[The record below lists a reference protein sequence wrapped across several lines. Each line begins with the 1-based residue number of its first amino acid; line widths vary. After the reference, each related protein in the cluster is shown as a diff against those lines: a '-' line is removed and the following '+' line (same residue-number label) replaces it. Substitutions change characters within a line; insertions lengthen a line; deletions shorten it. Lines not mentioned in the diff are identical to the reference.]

1 MPEPNTL
8 LRILV
13 VEDNPADQVVL
24 EGLLWK
30 TRLPISQIMRA
41 SSNAEA
47 DALLK
52 KEKPGLILLDL
63 SLPDSVGIDS
73 FKHINKIAP
82 AIPIIVL
89 TGLSDTE
96 TALET
101 MAAGAQD
108 YLVKGEFDEKLL
120 SKSIQYSIERKRN
133 LENIRVSNE
142 RYNIV
147 VQATS
152 DAVWELNLADQTVLW
167 VGDNFKKTF
176 GYDLVDVYVEASD
189 WVNKIHPDDRDRVQT
204 SITNAYSKQ
213 GSPYWKEEYR
223 FLRAD
228 GSYAYVLDRGYII
241 YENEQPVRMIGAM
254 QDITE
259 RKESAE
265 KILLSEKR
273 YRSLFYYN
281 PMAIFIWDLQTQQI
295 LEVNDMAVKEYGY
308 SREEFLQLTLWDLRS
323 PEHYAKL
330 KQFIEHIASA
340 LEMDSGGTWEH
351 MTKTGERIFMNVY
364 SHRLQYNGKD
374 AVMAIAQNVTA
385 KLLLE
390 KKLEEERLIKQKEI
404 AEAVI
409 NTQET
414 ERHDI
419 SRELHDNV
427 NQQLTVAMMY
437 IASAEKKQV
446 PGSEQLRQSADYIL
460 HAIEEI
466 RRLSKG
472 LVTPLIKD
480 FGLVK
485 AIESVLED
493 VQAVQDMEIEFL
505 CDTFFEDDIHYDF
518 KLSLF
523 RIVQEQVN
531 NVLKHAHASTLKVEL
546 GRNQSTIYLSIYDNG
561 VGFDAAVQKKG
572 IGLYNITSRVELFN
586 GTISIHTAPTA
597 GCAMHMSFPI
607 TQAIMRH

>member
-1 MPEPNTL
+1 M
-8 LRILV
+8 
-13 VEDNPADQVVL
+13 
-24 EGLLWK
+24 
-30 TRLPISQIMRA
+30 
-41 SSNAEA
+41 
-47 DALLK
+47 DA
-52 KEKPGLILLDL
+52 
-63 SLPDSVGIDS
+63 
-73 FKHINKIAP
+73 N
-82 AIPIIVL
+82 
-89 TGLSDTE
+89 
-96 TALET
+96 
-101 MAAGAQD
+101 
-108 YLVKGEFDEKLL
+108 
-120 SKSIQYSIERKRN
+120 
-133 LENIRVSNE
+133 
-142 RYNIV
+142 
-147 VQATS
+147 
-152 DAVWELNLADQTVLW
+152 
-167 VGDNFKKTF
+167 
-176 GYDLVDVYVEASD
+176 D
-189 WVNKIHPDDRDRVQT
+189 WVNKIHPEDRDRVQT
-204 SITNAYSKQ
+204 SITHAYSKS
-213 GSPYWKEEYR
+213 GNPYWKEEYR
-223 FLRAD
+223 FLKAD
-228 GSYAYVLDRGYII
+228 GSYSYVLDRGYII
-241 YENEQPVRMIGAM
+241 YENDQPVRMIGAM

-308 SREEFLQLTLWDLRS
+308 TREELLKLTIWELRS

-330 KQFIEHIASA
+330 KQFIEHISSA
-340 LEMDSGGTWEH
+340 PEMDSGGTWEH
-351 MTKTGERIFMNVY
+351 LTKSGERIIMNVY
-364 SHRLQYNGKD
+364 SHRIQYSGKD

-390 KKLEEERLIKQKEI
+390 KKLEEERMIKQKEI

-446 PGSEQLRQSADYIL
+446 PGSELLRQSADYIL

-493 VQAVQDMEIEFL
+493 VQAVKEMKIEFL
-505 CDTFFEDDIHYDF
+505 FDTFFEDDIHYDF

-531 NVLKHAHASTLKVEL
+531 NVLKHAQASTLKVEL
-546 GRNQSTIYLSIYDNG
+546 GRNQNSIYLSIYDNG
-561 VGFDAAVQKKG
+561 VGFDASVQKKG

>member
-1 MPEPNTL
+1 MPESTAL

-13 VEDNPADQVVL
+13 VEDNPADLVVF

-30 TRLPISQIMRA
+30 TRLPISHIFRA
-41 SSNAEA
+41 KSNAEA

-52 KEKPGLILLDL
+52 KEKPSLILLDL
-63 SLPDSVGIDS
+63 SLPDSVGIES
-73 FKHINKIAP
+73 FKHIKAL
-82 AIPIIVL
+82 ATGIPIIVL
-89 TGLSDTE
+89 TGLSDME
-96 TALET
+96 MALET

-108 YLVKGEFDEKLL
+108 YLVKGEFDDKLL
-120 SKSIQYSIERKRN
+120 SKSIQYSIERQRN
-133 LENIRVSNE
+133 LEHMRVSNE

-152 DAVWELNLADQTVLW
+152 DAVWELNVADQSVLW

-176 GYDLVDVYVEASD
+176 GYNLVDVYEAASE
-189 WVNKIHPDDRDRVQT
+189 WVNRIHPEDRERVHH
-204 SITNAYSKQ
+204 SITAAYS
-213 GSPYWKEEYR
+213 SNNNPYWKEEYR
-223 FLRAD
+223 FLKSN
-228 GSYAYVLDRGYII
+228 GQYAYVLDRGYIL

-259 RKESAE
+259 RKENAE
-265 KILLSEKR
+265 MILLSEKR

-281 PMAIFIWDLQTQQI
+281 PMAIYIWDLHSHQI
-295 LEVNDMAVKEYGY
+295 LEVNDMAEKEYGY
-308 SREEFLQLTLWDLRS
+308 SREEFVKLTLWDLRT
-323 PEHYAKL
+323 PEHYSKL
-330 KQFIEHIASA
+330 KSFIEHISTSV
-340 LEMDSGGTWEH
+340 EMDSGGTWEH
-351 MTKTGERIFMNVY
+351 ITKSGERIFMEVF
-364 SHRLQYNGKD
+364 SHRIQYNGKD
-374 AVMAIAQNVTA
+374 AVMAIAQNVTG

-409 NTQET
+409 HTQEK

-437 IASAEKKQV
+437 IASAEKKQA
-446 PGSEQLRQSADYIL
+446 PGADLLRQSADFIL

-493 VQAVQDMEIEFL
+493 VTAVNEMSIDFVS
-505 CDTFFEDDIHYDF
+505 DTFFEEDIHYDF
-518 KLSLF
+518 KLSIF

-531 NVLKHAHASTLKVEL
+531 NVLKHSGANHLKIEL
-546 GRNQSTIYLSIYDNG
+546 GRNNQRIYLSIQDNG
-561 VGFDAAVQKKG
+561 IGFDLALQKKG

-586 GTISIHTAPTA
+586 GTISIHTAPTS

>member
-1 MPEPNTL
+1 MPETNAL
-8 LRILV
+8 LCILI
-13 VEDNPADQVVL
+13 VEDNPADLFVL

-30 TRLPISQIMRA
+30 TRLPIGQIIKA
-41 SSNAEA
+41 KSNEEA
-47 DALLK
+47 DLLLK
-52 KEKPGLILLDL
+52 KDHPSLILLDL
-63 SLPDSVGIDS
+63 SLPDSAGIES
-73 FKHINKIAP
+73 FKHINHIAP

-89 TGLSDTE
+89 TGLSDME
-96 TALET
+96 MALET

-133 LENIRVSNE
+133 LENIRISNE
-142 RYNIV
+142 
-147 VQATS
+147 
-152 DAVWELNLADQTVLW
+152 
-167 VGDNFKKTF
+167 
-176 GYDLVDVYVEASD
+176 
-189 WVNKIHPDDRDRVQT
+189 
-204 SITNAYSKQ
+204 
-213 GSPYWKEEYR
+213 
-223 FLRAD
+223 
-228 GSYAYVLDRGYII
+228 
-241 YENEQPVRMIGAM
+241 
-254 QDITE
+254 
-259 RKESAE
+259 
-265 KILLSEKR
+265 R

-281 PMAIFIWDLQTQQI
+281 PMAIFIWDLASHEI
-295 LEVNDMAVKEYGY
+295 LEVNDMAEKEYGY
-308 SREEFLQLTLWDLRS
+308 SREEFVKLTLWDLRT
-323 PEHYAKL
+323 PENYGKL
-330 KQFIEHIASA
+330 KLFIEHISASED
-340 LEMDSGGTWEH
+340 LDSGGVWEH
-351 MTKTGERIFMNVY
+351 ITKNGERIFMNVF
-364 SHRLQYNGKD
+364 SHRIQFNERN
-374 AVMAIAQNVTA
+374 AVMAIAQNVTG

-409 NTQET
+409 NTQEQ

-437 IASAEKKQV
+437 IASAEKKHA
-446 PGSEQLRQSADYIL
+446 PGSDLLRQSADFIL

-493 VQAVQDMEIEFL
+493 VNGVNTMKIEFVS
-505 CDTFFEDDIHYDF
+505 DTFFEDDIHYDF

-531 NVLKHAHASTLKVEL
+531 NVLKHAGASELKIDL
-546 GRNQSTIYLSIYDNG
+546 GRNINSIYLSIYDNG
-561 VGFDAAVQKKG
+561 VGFDLAVQKKG

-586 GTISIHTAPTA
+586 GTISIHTAPTS

>member
-1 MPEPNTL
+1 MPESNAL

-133 LENIRVSNE
+133 LENMRVSNE

-308 SREEFLQLTLWDLRS
+308 TREELLQLTIWDLRS

-330 KQFIEHIASA
+330 KQFIEHISSTP
-340 LEMDSGGTWEH
+340 EMDSGGTWEH
-351 MTKTGERIFMNVY
+351 ITKSGERIIMNVY
-364 SHRLQYNGKD
+364 SHRIQYGGKD

-390 KKLEEERLIKQKEI
+390 KKLEEERMIKQKEI

-409 NTQET
+409 NT
-414 ERHDI
+414 
-419 SRELHDNV
+419 
-427 NQQLTVAMMY
+427 
-437 IASAEKKQV
+437 
-446 PGSEQLRQSADYIL
+446 
-460 HAIEEI
+460 
-466 RRLSKG
+466 
-472 LVTPLIKD
+472 
-480 FGLVK
+480 
-485 AIESVLED
+485 
-493 VQAVQDMEIEFL
+493 
-505 CDTFFEDDIHYDF
+505 
-518 KLSLF
+518 
-523 RIVQEQVN
+523 
-531 NVLKHAHASTLKVEL
+531 
-546 GRNQSTIYLSIYDNG
+546 
-561 VGFDAAVQKKG
+561 
-572 IGLYNITSRVELFN
+572 
-586 GTISIHTAPTA
+586 
-597 GCAMHMSFPI
+597 
-607 TQAIMRH
+607 

>member
-1 MPEPNTL
+1 M
-8 LRILV
+8 RILV
-13 VEDNPADQVVL
+13 VEDNPVDQVVL
-24 EGLLWK
+24 EGFLWK
-30 TRLPISQIMRA
+30 TRLPISQIMIA

-47 DALLK
+47 DVWMN
-52 KEKPGLILLDL
+52 KEKPSLILLDL
-63 SLPDSVGIDS
+63 SLPDSTGIDS
-73 FKHINKIAP
+73 FTHINRVAP
-82 AIPIIVL
+82 TIPIIVL

-133 LENIRVSNE
+133 LENMRFSNE
-142 RYNIV
+142 
-147 VQATS
+147 
-152 DAVWELNLADQTVLW
+152 
-167 VGDNFKKTF
+167 
-176 GYDLVDVYVEASD
+176 
-189 WVNKIHPDDRDRVQT
+189 
-204 SITNAYSKQ
+204 
-213 GSPYWKEEYR
+213 
-223 FLRAD
+223 
-228 GSYAYVLDRGYII
+228 
-241 YENEQPVRMIGAM
+241 
-254 QDITE
+254 
-259 RKESAE
+259 
-265 KILLSEKR
+265 R

-281 PMAIFIWDLQTQQI
+281 PMAIFIWDLQLQQI

-308 SREEFLQLTLWDLRS
+308 SREELLQLTIWDLRS

-330 KQFIEHIASA
+330 KQFIEHISSA
-340 LEMDSGGTWEH
+340 PDMNSSSIWEH
-351 MTKTGERIFMNVY
+351 KTKSGESIFMNVY
-364 SHRLQYNGKD
+364 SHRIEYGGKD

-390 KKLEEERLIKQKEI
+390 KKLEEERMIKQKEI

-409 NTQET
+409 KTQET

-427 NQQLTVAMMY
+427 NQKLTVAMMY
-437 IASAEKKQV
+437 IAFAEKKQV
-446 PGSEQLRQSADYIL
+446 PGSDLLRQSADYVL

-493 VQAVQDMEIEFL
+493 VQAVKDMKIEFL
-505 CDTFFEDDIHYDF
+505 YDTFFEEDIHYDF

-531 NVLKHAHASTLKVEL
+531 NILKHAQASTLKVEL
-546 GRNQSTIYLSIYDNG
+546 GRNQNSIYLSIYDNG
-561 VGFDAAVQKKG
+561 VGFDASVQKKG

-597 GCAMHMSFPI
+597 GCAMHMRFPI
-607 TQAIMRH
+607 TQTIMRH

>member
-1 MPEPNTL
+1 MPESTAL

-13 VEDNPADQVVL
+13 VEDNPADLVVF

-30 TRLPISQIMRA
+30 TRLPISKIFRA
-41 SSNAEA
+41 TSNAEA
-47 DALLK
+47 DELLK
-52 KEKPGLILLDL
+52 KEKPSLILLDL
-63 SLPDSVGIDS
+63 SLPDSVGLES
-73 FKHINKIAP
+73 FKHINQLAP
-82 AIPIIVL
+82 TIPIIVL
-89 TGLSDTE
+89 TGLADMDM
-96 TALET
+96 ALET

-152 DAVWELNLADQTVLW
+152 DAVWELNLANQSVLW

-176 GYDLVDVYVEASD
+176 GYDLVDVYVDSAE
-189 WVNKIHPDDRDRVQT
+189 WVYKIHPEDRDRVHQ
-204 SITNAYSKQ
+204 SITDASSTI

-223 FLRAD
+223 FLMAN
-228 GSYAYVLDRGYII
+228 GQYAYVLDRGYII
-241 YENEQPVRMIGAM
+241 YENGRPVRMIGAM

-259 RKESAE
+259 RKENAE
-265 KILLSEKR
+265 MILLSEKR
-273 YRSLFYYN
+273 YRSLFYHN
-281 PMAIFIWDLQTQQI
+281 PMAIFIWDLQTHQI
-295 LEVNDMAVKEYGY
+295 VEVNDMAQKEYGY
-308 SREEFLQLTLWDLRS
+308 TRDEFINLTLWDLRT
-323 PEHYAKL
+323 PDHFGKL
-330 KQFIEHIASA
+330 KIFIEHVASS
-340 LEMDSGGTWEH
+340 EDMDSGGTWEH
-351 MTKTGERIFMNVY
+351 VTKNGERIFMNIF
-364 SHRLQYNGKD
+364 SHRIQYNGKNS
-374 AVMAIAQNVTA
+374 VMAIAQNVTG

-390 KKLEEERLIKQKEI
+390 KKLEEERLFKQKEI

-409 NTQET
+409 TTQEK

-437 IASAEKKQV
+437 IASAEKQQH
-446 PGSEQLRQSADYIL
+446 PGSELLRQSADFVL

-485 AIESVLED
+485 AIESVIED
-493 VQAVQDMEIEFL
+493 VNAVNKMQIEFVS
-505 CDTFFEDDIHYDF
+505 DTFFEDDIIYDF
-518 KLSLF
+518 KLSIF
-523 RIVQEQVN
+523 RIIQEQVN
-531 NVLKHAHASTLKVEL
+531 NVLKHSGANMLMIEL
-546 GRNQSTIYLSIYDNG
+546 GRNANSIYLSINDNG
-561 VGFDAAVQKKG
+561 VGFDLAVQKKG

-586 GTISIHTAPTA
+586 GTISIHTAPTS
-597 GCAMHMSFPI
+597 GCVMHMSFPI
-607 TQAIMRH
+607 TEELMRH